1 MKTKTINFKTI
12 KDNKFILSPK
22 YYIKEDLTTREQL
35 IKE

>member
-22 YYIKEDLTTREQL
+22 YYKKEVL
-35 IKE
+35 I